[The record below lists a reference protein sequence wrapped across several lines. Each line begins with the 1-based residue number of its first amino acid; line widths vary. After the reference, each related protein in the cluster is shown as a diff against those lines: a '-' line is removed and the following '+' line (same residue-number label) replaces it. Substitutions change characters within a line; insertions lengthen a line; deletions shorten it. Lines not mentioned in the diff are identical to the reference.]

1 MNKAPCSLNTSI
13 VSYKNL
19 WIIKKLHV
27 PLPNGLRG
35 NCAIGGSH
43 GPLYLELCP
52 HDDGAVNDDQ
62 VWIRE
67 CQKLSHHR
75 LKGNFF
81 HSRSF
86 ERPA

>member
-1 MNKAPCSLNTSI
+1 MSSKICSKI
-13 VSYKNL
+13 YKNL

-52 HDDGAVNDDQ
+52 LDDGAVNDDQ
-62 VWIRE
+62 VWIRFGF
-67 CQKLSHHR
+67 LSKM
-75 LKGNFF
+75 LK
-81 HSRSF
+81 
-86 ERPA
+86 